1 MSLRIF
7 SVGCLALAAMLDVDS
22 SQLKTSLT
30 YKEHS
35 DFVRLSEFFNG
46 RENTGQRFIVR
57 SQSDSRTGLYFSLSL
72 KVLELPERA
81 TVHLDIV
88 RNSSPEPHSF
98 KMVLPQSS
106 LTAREL
112 LVGLTGK
119 DWSGPEERPVAWHLQ
134 LLDGEGEVFAS
145 EKSFLWEK

>member
-1 MSLRIF
+1 
-7 SVGCLALAAMLDVDS
+7 MLDVDS

-35 DFVRLSEFFNG
+35 DFVRLPEFFNG
-46 RENTGQRFIVR
+46 RENTGQRLIVR
-57 SQSDSRTGLYFSLSL
+57 SQSDSRSGLYFSLSL
-72 KVLELPERA
+72 NVLEIPERA

-98 KMVLPQSS
+98 KD
-106 LTAREL
+106 
-112 LVGLTGK
+112 GLTSVFINGSRASCWFDWK

-134 LLDGEGEVFAS
+134 LLDGDGEIFAS